1 MLLWAKDCKNSRL
14 LYNISSLTPFSCG
27 NTDELAL
34 AWFVGH
40 FTLLL
45 CVLRY
50 GLSYITFNYASKWAA
65 FSYRTAF
72 VAAVATYGIVV
83 YKAFRARVKP
93 NSPPAQ
99 TAMTLLGDENVQY
112 LCEYTAD
119 VGEFS

>member
-1 MLLWAKDCKNSRL
+1 MVE
-14 LYNISSLTPFSCG
+14 ILTFP
-27 NTDELAL
+27 AL

-50 GLSYITFNYASKWAA
+50 GLSYITFNSASKWAA

-83 YKAFRARVKP
+83 FKAFRARVKP
-93 NSPPAQ
+93 GQPPAQ
-99 TAMTLLGDENVQY
+99 IAMTLLGDENVQY
-112 LCEYTAD
+112 LRKSGICMETI
-119 VGEFS
+119 SN